1 MFLSALSFLMTF
13 NSIVLKFGRTLAWIA
28 LALMVFVILLQVFF
42 RYVLGSALPWPD
54 EAARFLML
62 WMTGLIAP
70 SAYRWS
76 GFVAIDMLPAALPKR
91 LSSFLLLVLLVVSTI
106 VLLVAIKFGW
116 DHTMGFGGK
125 FDSSSLRLP
134 FDWLGGESVKVK
146 LRYMYGS
153 LFLGMVMLLVIN
165 IELILRSLFTLINP
179 DGDLPDDGSSLL
191 MARAD

>member
-1 MFLSALSFLMTF
+1 
-13 NSIVLKFGRTLAWIA
+13 
-28 LALMVFVILLQVFF
+28 
-42 RYVLGSALPWPD
+42 
-54 EAARFLML
+54 
-62 WMTGLIAP
+62 
-70 SAYRWS
+70 
-76 GFVAIDMLPAALPKR
+76 
-91 LSSFLLLVLLVVSTI
+91 
-106 VLLVAIKFGW
+106 
-116 DHTMGFGGK
+116 MGFGGK